1 MLECRYAPAQPLTA
15 SQPPQPFRGGQP
27 ITIQARHHVERRI
40 EGIKGR
46 RDRLP
51 INDTISH
58 TPKLTKTT
66 DKQRPLETAES
77 KVAQV
82 I

>member
-1 MLECRYAPAQPLTA
+1 V
-15 SQPPQPFRGGQP
+15 QPPQPFRGGQP
-27 ITIQARHHVERRI
+27 ITIQARYHVERRI

-58 TPKLTKTT
+58 TPKLSETPDKKRRPEAGETKVT
-66 DKQRPLETAES
+66 
-77 KVAQV
+77 
-82 I
+82 